1 MKNQEKTKP
10 LSRLSLSAIFTV
22 LVSAIV
28 LITSIVT
35 VLMFIGVYRDEV
47 EQNAVTSSEQA
58 VSQVESMVQSYI
70 YDMETVMDTIV
81 DALEG
86 PDQDYA
92 RFLQSLVEIREDVV
106 AVMIYDENG
115 EILELWSNGQT
126 LKDPFYQNLS
136 YTELPNDSLHV
147 SKPHVETLFEGYYP
161 WVVTISQNLTDHSGS
176 RYQAAVDIRFS
187 SISNYVD
194 NVGSDLTDTVISK
207 TPAGTSFTI
216 PSSS

>member
-10 LSRLSLSAIFTV
+10 LSRLSLSSIFTV

-86 PDQDYA
+86 PEQDYD

-136 YTELPNDSLHV
+136 YTELTDDS
-147 SKPHVETLFEGYYP
+147 
-161 WVVTISQNLTDHSGS
+161 
-176 RYQAAVDIRFS
+176 
-187 SISNYVD
+187 
-194 NVGSDLTDTVISK
+194 
-207 TPAGTSFTI
+207 
-216 PSSS
+216 

>member
-1 MKNQEKTKP
+1 MQEGRRHKMKNQEKTKP

-86 PDQDYA
+86 QDQDYD
-92 RFLQSLVEIREDVV
+92 RFLQSLVEIREDVS
-106 AVMIYDENG
+106 AVMIYDEDG
-115 EILELWSNGQT
+115 QILELWSNGQT

-147 SKPHVETLFEGYYP
+147 SNPHVETLFEGYYP
-161 WVVTISQNLTDHSGS
+161 WVVPISQNLTAHSGS
-176 RYQAAVDIRFS
+176 R
-187 SISNYVD
+187 
-194 NVGSDLTDTVISK
+194 
-207 TPAGTSFTI
+207 
-216 PSSS
+216 

>member
-86 PDQDYA
+86 PEQDYD

-106 AVMIYDENG
+106 AVMI
-115 EILELWSNGQT
+115 
-126 LKDPFYQNLS
+126 
-136 YTELPNDSLHV
+136 
-147 SKPHVETLFEGYYP
+147 
-161 WVVTISQNLTDHSGS
+161 
-176 RYQAAVDIRFS
+176 
-187 SISNYVD
+187 
-194 NVGSDLTDTVISK
+194 
-207 TPAGTSFTI
+207 
-216 PSSS
+216 

>member
-86 PDQDYA
+86 QDQDYD
-92 RFLQSLVEIREDVV
+92 RFLQSLVEIREDVS
-106 AVMIYDENG
+106 AVMIYDEDG
-115 EILELWSNGQT
+115 QILELWSNGQT
-126 LKDPFYQNLS
+126 LKDPFIRIFPIQNFPTTAS
-136 YTELPNDSLHV
+136 T
-147 SKPHVETLFEGYYP
+147 
-161 WVVTISQNLTDHSGS
+161 
-176 RYQAAVDIRFS
+176 
-187 SISNYVD
+187 
-194 NVGSDLTDTVISK
+194 
-207 TPAGTSFTI
+207 
-216 PSSS
+216 

>member
-86 PDQDYA
+86 PDQDYD

-115 EILELWSNGQT
+115 EILDLWSNGQT

-136 YTELPNDSLHV
+136 YTGKPSL
-147 SKPHVETLFEGYYP
+147 K
-161 WVVTISQNLTDHSGS
+161 D
-176 RYQAAVDIRFS
+176 
-187 SISNYVD
+187 
-194 NVGSDLTDTVISK
+194 
-207 TPAGTSFTI
+207 TI
-216 PSSS
+216 PGWSLSPRT